1 MKNLFERIHNYV
13 KDIRSGEK
21 KISRDAMLLLFFS
34 GLLIYVILLPT
45 NNNSS
50 YENKPPESAVR
61 KQQEMPSYQKEGDEE
76 DYKAL
81 LEKELSEFLS
91 KVEGVGETE
100 VLIYLNSSK
109 EYIVEKDMTEQNTTN
124 SESGKESRSERR
136 REEGTV
142 YTENEAGRQTPFIT
156 KTNHPA
162 VEGIVIAAEGAENEA
177 IRIKLIRTVM
187 ALYGVDANKIDV
199 VVRKS
204 ANRSEGGIR

>member
-1 MKNLFERIHNYV
+1 MKKLFDNIKSYV
-13 KDIRSGEK
+13 QSVKSGEK
-21 KISRDAMLLLFFS
+21 RISRDGMLILFFS

-50 YENKPPESAVR
+50 YKNKTSEGFME
-61 KQQEMPSYQKEGDEE
+61 KQQETVSYQKEDDEE
-76 DYKAL
+76 DYKVS

-91 KVEGVGETE
+91 HVEGVGETK

-109 EYIVEKDMTEQNTTN
+109 EYVVEKDVTEQSGTN
-124 SESGKESRSERR
+124 NGNGSESRSERR

-142 YTENEAGRQTPFIT
+142 YTENDAGKQTPFIT

-162 VEGIVIAAEGAENEA
+162 VEGVVIAAEGASREE
-177 IRIKLIRTVM
+177 IRIRIIRTVM
-187 ALYGVDANKIDV
+187 ALYGIDANKVDV

-204 ANRSEGGIR
+204 ANRNEGGIR

>member
-50 YENKPPESAVR
+50 YENKPPESAVG
-61 KQQEMPSYQKEGDEE
+61 KQQATSSYQKEGDEE

-162 VEGIVIAAEGAENEA
+162 VEGVVIAAEGAENEA

-187 ALYGVDANKIDV
+187 ALYGIDANKIDV

>member
-1 MKNLFERIHNYV
+1 M
-13 KDIRSGEK
+13 
-21 KISRDAMLLLFFS
+21 
-34 GLLIYVILLPT
+34 ILLPT

>member
-50 YENKPPESAVR
+50 YENKPQESTVG
-61 KQQEMPSYQKEGDEE
+61 KQQATSSYQKEGDEE
-76 DYKAL
+76 NYKAL